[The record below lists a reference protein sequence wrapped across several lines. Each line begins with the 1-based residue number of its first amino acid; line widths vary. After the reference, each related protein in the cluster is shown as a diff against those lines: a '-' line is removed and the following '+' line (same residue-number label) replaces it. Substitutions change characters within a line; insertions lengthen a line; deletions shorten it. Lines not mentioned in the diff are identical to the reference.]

1 MRPIDNIHKSIKKLH
16 LKASAELD
24 KRVHDDISRSLAE
37 SEKTESAHT
46 EPNIWRTIIKSRITK
61 LAAAA
66 VIIIAVLAGINYF
79 GGSIDGASVAWA
91 EMIESMKQLPW
102 MHIVMESNRGEGKQ
116 RFEVWVSF
124 ESQIAATKR
133 SSGEAA
139 YRNGRTHLA
148 HVYDPDEHSITVSYF
163 SDADDISKGATSVWN
178 FWESWLK
185 QVAESSTAFTEE
197 TGQYNRRKAKIYK
210 VNASKDER
218 AYEGMIIVDIE
229 RNLPVF
235 GNQKSFD
242 SNGNL
247 IKEKDL
253 YFEYPENGPASIYD
267 VGVPKSAKVINNL
280 PE

>member
-1 MRPIDNIHKSIKKLH
+1 MDRENIEEILNKLGTEDVPAEAQQIAREMSRDFSETLMRPKRHIFLEHIMKS
-16 LKASAELD
+16 
-24 KRVHDDISRSLAE
+24 
-37 SEKTESAHT
+37 
-46 EPNIWRTIIKSRITK
+46 PITK

-66 VIIIAVLAGINYF
+66 VIIIAVLVVINN
-79 GGSIDGASVAWA
+79 IDSSSVAWA

-116 RFEVWVSF
+116 RFEVWISF

-197 TGQYNRRKAKIYK
+197 TGQYNGRKAKIYK
-210 VNASKDER
+210 VNASKHER
-218 AYEGMIIVDIE
+218 VLEGMIIVDIE

>member
-1 MRPIDNIHKSIKKLH
+1 MSKESIEKILKKIGSEDVPADVCKIAEETSRDFSETLMRPGQHILW
-16 LKASAELD
+16 
-24 KRVHDDISRSLAE
+24 RS
-37 SEKTESAHT
+37 
-46 EPNIWRTIIKSRITK
+46 IIKSPITK

-66 VIIIAVLAGINYF
+66 AIIIAVSLGLYF
-79 GGSIDGASVAWA
+79 ISSPDMTSVAWA

-116 RFEVWVSF
+116 RFEVWISF

-197 TGQYNRRKAKIYK
+197 TGQYNGRKAKIYK